1 MHHLVWPA
9 RFQRV
14 GPDLVIDGA
23 HNPEAVA
30 TLVATWREVFGG
42 TKTRLIFGA
51 LRDKDAALILRLLRP
66 IADEVVLVPA
76 PGPRGTPTAELRLLA
91 EAEGFRNV
99 TEAEVPT
106 ALISARRE
114 EGPVLVAG
122 SLFLAGEVLALLEG
136 AAKPLS
142 SAQ

>member
-1 MHHLVWPA
+1 M
-9 RFQRV
+9 
-14 GPDLVIDGA
+14 
-23 HNPEAVA
+23 
-30 TLVATWREVFGG
+30 
-42 TKTRLIFGA
+42 
-51 LRDKDAALILRLLRP
+51 
-66 IADEVVLVPA
+66 
-76 PGPRGTPTAELRLLA
+76 
-91 EAEGFRNV
+91 
-99 TEAEVPT
+99 PT